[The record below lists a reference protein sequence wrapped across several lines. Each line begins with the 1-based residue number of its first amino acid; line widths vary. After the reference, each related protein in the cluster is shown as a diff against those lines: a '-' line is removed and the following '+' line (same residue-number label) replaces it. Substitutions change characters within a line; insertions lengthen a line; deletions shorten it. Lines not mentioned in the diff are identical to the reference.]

1 MNQILMQKWFLL
13 QNIKHLSYF
22 RNGVFNKEGMDIQRC
37 CLFDRVSTKFS
48 KFKLKHVYA
57 TKNTPMHC
65 RDLLT
70 YVQNLK
76 AFLEI
81 YPLEIEM
88 YLLSAILLRP

>member
-1 MNQILMQKWFLL
+1 MNQILTQKWFLL

-37 CLFDRVSTKFS
+37 CLFDRVSTKIS

-76 AFLEI
+76 ALFET
-81 YPLEIEM
+81 
-88 YLLSAILLRP
+88 RWK